1 MCVPEWDWSFVCSVA
16 SAVAAVVSAIVAIVA
31 VILSLRVAYKQGEAA
46 KEQTRLAEEQ
56 KGIAERQAAFELEIN
71 QREERRHTNWVDAEV
86 CASLQKHSAERWLMP
101 LCFAASAFDKT
112 WPYRRELYRDFC
124 CLTNEVQRALFE
136 RERISLRVG
145 EWDCDKS
152 LFSSCVDALEE
163 LSARSFPD
171 DRSSVLYDDGKYLR
185 RCLGYGE
192 SRVDVVARDACASEP
207 LGQSYGQRI
216 VDVLSEAL
224 DGKGDCCRKP
234 ISLLMKEY
242 SFARS
247 SEIEVCLF
255 VAELCMYSATLGT
268 SSEESEDEFGSL
280 DDYFASGNCTME
292 DLFLRVL
299 FEVYV
304 RLLRSC

>member
-1 MCVPEWDWSFVCSVA
+1 MCIPEWDWNFVCSVT
-16 SAVAAVVSAIVAIVA
+16 SAVAAAVSAIVAIVA
-31 VILSLRVAYKQGEAA
+31 VILSVRVAYKQREAA
-46 KEQTRLAEEQ
+46 KEQTRLTEEQ

-71 QREERRHTNWVDAEV
+71 QREERRHSNWVDAEV
-86 CASLQKHSAERWLMP
+86 CAFLQKHSAERWLMP
-101 LCFAASAFDKT
+101 LCFAASVFDKT

-136 RERISLRVG
+136 REGISLRVG

-171 DRSSVLYDDGKYLR
+171 DRSSVLYDNGKYLR
-185 RCLGYGE
+185 RCLAYDE
-192 SRVDVVARDACASEP
+192 ARVDVVARDACSAHS
-207 LGQSYGQRI
+207 LGRSYEQRI
-216 VDVLSEAL
+216 VDVLSDAL

-242 SFARS
+242 SFAGS

-255 VAELCMYSATLGT
+255 VAELCMYLATLGT

-280 DDYFASGNCTME
+280 DDYFASGDCTME